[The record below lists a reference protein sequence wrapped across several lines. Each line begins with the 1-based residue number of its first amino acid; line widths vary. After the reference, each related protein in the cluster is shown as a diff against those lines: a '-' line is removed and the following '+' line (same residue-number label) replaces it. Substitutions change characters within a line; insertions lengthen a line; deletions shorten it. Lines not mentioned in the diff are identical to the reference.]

1 MLTRWPELDGMLDL
15 QFQPVVNDNPK
26 CFTREQLDHYN
37 EHGYIKPFALFE
49 GDELKRIQKFF
60 ANNAAVLEK
69 RKTDAGT
76 FISQHHIDRGLY
88 DIVAHPRTVG
98 YLRDLIGDNIVCH
111 VSDFISKP
119 PNQTKGGT
127 HHQDASFNAND
138 ARCPIVWI
146 AIEDADV
153 ENGCMW
159 FIPGSHKLGIQQ
171 CTEGHFVINPEQY
184 GEEIPIEVPA
194 GHAIFMTDLIMHSS
208 PANRSKDRY
217 RPALTATYA
226 PAEIK
231 VYENRNQWAVM
242 CSGEDVHGYWQPHP
256 KPQGTPLFS

>member
-1 MLTRWPELDGMLDL
+1 MLTRWPELDAVLDL
-15 QFQPVVNDNPK
+15 QFQPIVNDNPK
-26 CFTREQLDHYN
+26 HFSREQIAHYN
-37 EHGYIKPFALFE
+37 EQGYIKPFALFE
-49 GDELKRIQKFF
+49 GDELNRIQRFF
-60 ANNAAVLEK
+60 IDNADIMAK
-69 RKTDAGT
+69 RKAGAGT

-88 DIVAHPRTVG
+88 DIIAHPRTAG
-98 YLRDLIGDNIVCH
+98 HLQDLIGPNVVCH

-119 PNQTKGGT
+119 PNQTTGGT

-146 AIEDADV
+146 AIENADV

-159 FIPGSHKLGIQQ
+159 FIPGSHKLGVRE
-171 CTEGHFVINPEQY
+171 CTEGHFVVEPEQY
-184 GEEIPIEVPA
+184 GEQVPIEVPA

-208 PANRSKDRY
+208 PANKSTDRY

-231 VYENRNQWAVM
+231 VYENRNLWAVM
-242 CSGEDVHGYWQPHP
+242 CSGKDVHGYWKPHP
-256 KPQGTPLFS
+256 VPDGPRLFG